1 MTLRLNGFRV
11 YAFMVSMN
19 SSTCYEGTVVS
30 METGYYQSIT
40 SKSREEKKKKNKEK
54 KEETDLSYK

>member
-1 MTLRLNGFRV
+1 MFSMTLRLNGFRV

-40 SKSREEKKKKNKEK
+40 SKSREEKKKNKEK
-54 KEETDLSYK
+54 KKKQT